1 MSDSSYAIVK
11 SNLLWQMTSRY
22 GSVSSR
28 HDEPV
33 AIAVKHRLSIP
44 GLTMST
50 KQESRRNSGR
60 SSAPRSR
67 RGAESSAFGASID
80 VVDFAVARAAELK
93 ALRTVASSVNGNR
106 RVYQQLSWHARR
118 RTMSH
123 SSRRMPVRLRAAHAA
138 QLQKQRPPG
147 QPEKPPGPRGAARLR
162 KYRKKARFLDSIR
175 KLRAKNPAWLE
186 THVWHAKRFSMA
198 VLGGK
203 RVAIKC
209 NDRGYRSCYR
219 ATAHASVVHDA
230 SYLAIVEVCSTSKD
244 VLKAVL
250 KRRMSFEDGRRA
262 TTDPVTSGTRRVTDL
277 VVQDESGV
285 AIAPVD
291 ILWRPGP
298 AAQFWIWVL
307 PAMQE
312 SVEDAFAKT
321 FSGEVENVCKVSQLA
336 NTPLRFSLF
345 GPRSGIVLASVLE
358 PSRHCPDGL
367 KFITQVRSAAC
378 LPASCVY
385 SGCVP
390 DPRRA
395 FPPKTMDKHNKNVK
409 VFGDKIREAFRYV
422 EDSELWDEERRKY
435 WREYVPSDVNE
446 SSKSKSKAVEV
457 PFLLLQACNSE
468 SRGFASGWDLLVP
481 AGWAMAFWASLMFSN
496 GNRAIGQDELRL
508 LRLEATLPVFPEDF
522 VDTVS
527 GSAALREEE
536 KEVMAAYLRRP
547 KSKRVNYTL
556 NRIKSPMYPAL
567 TSIAEGEMARAK
579 QEQAEAP
586 PLKKPRSEGD
596 ISVEG
601 LKFTD
606 DGDIR
611 IIRSQQQLQKRLGA
625 VYRTLFPS
633 IRRPS
638 SRRPRASPIAN
649 TQPAP
654 FDDDV
659 LGNCYMFAR
668 VTLHVPGRGVPTKNA
683 IICAATS
690 LDLAAMRRTD
700 GEMYGGFRED
710 KARRGDSAPARE
722 VIGYVTVGA
731 FSLTRGAGIA
741 NGVVAVNAI
750 RRLVEEGAV
759 ISPERGSNRATGGI
773 AVLFRNV
780 SSLQYRPAVIQ
791 LLI

>member
-1 MSDSSYAIVK
+1 MSSK
-11 SNLLWQMTSRY
+11 R
-22 GSVSSR
+22 
-28 HDEPV
+28 
-33 AIAVKHRLSIP
+33 
-44 GLTMST
+44 
-50 KQESRRNSGR
+50 ESRRKPGR
-60 SSAPRSR
+60 SSAPKSR
-67 RGAESSAFGASID
+67 RGAEASAFGASID

-93 ALRTVASSVNGNR
+93 ALRTAASSVNGNR

-186 THVWHAKRFSMA
+186 THVWHAKRFSMGVLAGKKVA
-198 VLGGK
+198 V
-203 RVAIKC
+203 KC

-230 SYLAIVEVCSTSKD
+230 SYFAVVELCSTSRD
-244 VLKAVL
+244 VLKGVL

-298 AAQFWIWVL
+298 VAQLWIWVL
-307 PAMQE
+307 PAMKE
-312 SVEDAFAKT
+312 SVENAFAKRLH
-321 FSGEVENVCKVSQLA
+321 GEVEDVCKVSQLA
-336 NTPLRFSLF
+336 NTPLCFSLF

-358 PSRHCPDGL
+358 PPRHCPDRL

-385 SGCVP
+385 SGRVP

-395 FPPKTMDKHNKNVK
+395 FPPKTMGKHNKNVK
-409 VFGDKIREAFRYV
+409 VFGDEMRDAFRYV
-422 EDSELWDEERRKY
+422 EDSELWDEEKRKY
-435 WREYVPSDVNE
+435 WREYVASGAKETP
-446 SSKSKSKAVEV
+446 KSKPVEV
-457 PFLLLQACNSE
+457 PFLLLQASNSE
-468 SRGFASGWDLLVP
+468 TRGFASGWDLVIP
-481 AGWAMAFWASLMFSN
+481 AGWGMAFWASLMFSN

-508 LRLEATLPVFPEDF
+508 LRLEATLPIFPEDF

-556 NRIKSPMYPAL
+556 NRIESPMYPAL
-567 TSIAEGEMARAK
+567 TSIAQRELARAK

-586 PLKKPRSEGD
+586 ALKKPRSEGGITD
-596 ISVEG
+596 EG
-601 LKFTD
+601 LNLTD

-611 IIRSQQQLQKRLGA
+611 IIRSQQQHKTRLGA
-625 VYRTLFPS
+625 VYTTLFPPT
-633 IRRPS
+633 RRQAC
-638 SRRPRASPIAN
+638 RRPRALPTGN
-649 TQPAP
+649 TQPAQL
-654 FDDDV
+654 DDDV
-659 LGNCYMFAR
+659 LGNYNKFAR
-668 VTLHVPGRGVPTKNA
+668 VTLHVPGKGVPTKNA
-683 IICAATS
+683 LICAATPS
-690 LDLAAMRRTD
+690 DLEAMRRTD
-700 GEMYGGFRED
+700 GETYGGFREAR
-710 KARRGDSAPARE
+710 ARRGDSAPGRE

-741 NGVVAVNAI
+741 NGVVAINAV
-750 RRLVEEGAV
+750 RRLVVEGAV
-759 ISPERGSNRATGGI
+759 VSRWRECSEATGGI

-780 SSLQYRPAVIQ
+780 SSLQYRPAMIKVVA
-791 LLI
+791 